1 LARLFKGIQAMSH
14 DHSHHHAGHNHAGHN
29 HGGHNHGAHGHAH
42 GPASYDGAFG
52 FAIGLNVCFVFVEL
66 GVGLSIHS
74 LALVADAGHNATDV
88 LGLLLAWRATAL
100 GRLQPKGRFTFG
112 FGQAT
117 ILASL
122 TNALL
127 ILIAAGV
134 IGWEAVRRFANPS
147 PPDGVLVM
155 AVAFIGVVINLG
167 TAWLF
172 ARGRKADINI
182 EGAFLHMLWDG
193 LVSLSVILAGG
204 AILLT
209 GQAWI
214 DPAISL
220 VVVVVMV
227 AGTWHL
233 LLASSNLSLGASPA
247 AIDLAAVKASLAER
261 QGVASIHDLH
271 VWPLSTTQ
279 AALSAHLVMPSGH
292 PGDAILAAIAKELE
306 EKFGLSHVTLQI
318 ELGDG
323 PTCPQHHHGQAI
335 DAHS

>member
-1 LARLFKGIQAMSH
+1 MRD
-14 DHSHHHAGHNHAGHN
+14 DHSHESHA
-29 HGGHNHGAHGHAH
+29 GHNHGAHGHAH
-42 GPASYDGAFG
+42 GPANYDGAFAFG
-52 FAIGLNVCFVFVEL
+52 IGLNVCFVLVEL
-66 GVGLSIHS
+66 GVGVSINS
-74 LALVADAGHNATDV
+74 LALIADAGHNATDV
-88 LGLLLAWRATAL
+88 LGLLLAWGATAL
-100 GRLQPKGRFTFG
+100 GRLPPKGRFTFG

-122 TNALL
+122 ANALL

-134 IGWEAVRRFANPS
+134 IGWEAVQRFANPI
-147 PPDGVLVM
+147 PPNGVLVM
-155 AVAFIGVVINLG
+155 AVAAIGVVINLG

-172 ARGRKADINI
+172 ARGRKTDINI

-193 LVSLSVILAGG
+193 LVSLSVIFAGG

-220 VVVVVMV
+220 VIVAVMV

-233 LLASSNLSLGASPA
+233 LLASSSLSLGASPA
-247 AIDLAAVKASLAER
+247 GVDLTKVKDWLVAR
-261 QGVASIHDLH
+261 PGVASVHDLH

-279 AALSAHLVMPSGH
+279 AALSAHLVMPEGH
-292 PGDAILAAIAKELE
+292 PGDLTLATFAQELD

-318 ELGDG
+318 EIGDG
-323 PTCPQHHHGQAI
+323 TNCSQASHGQ
-335 DAHS
+335 

>member
-1 LARLFKGIQAMSH
+1 MAGLYKGIKAMRG
-14 DHSHHHAGHNHAGHN
+14 DHNHHNHA
-29 HGGHNHGAHGHAH
+29 GHNHGAHGHAH
-42 GPASYDGAFG
+42 SPASYDGAFAFG
-52 FAIGLNVCFVFVEL
+52 IGLNVCFVLVEL
-66 GVGLSIHS
+66 GVGLSINS
-74 LALVADAGHNATDV
+74 LALIADAGHNATDV
-88 LGLLLAWRATAL
+88 LGLLLAWGATAL

-122 TNALL
+122 VNALL
-127 ILIAAGV
+127 ILVAAGV
-134 IGWEAVRRFANPS
+134 IGWEAIHRFANPS
-147 PPDGVLVM
+147 PPNGILVM
-155 AVAFIGVVINLG
+155 VVAAIGVAINLG

-172 ARGRKADINI
+172 SRGRKTDINI

-193 LVSLSVILAGG
+193 LVSLSVILAGA

-220 VVVVVMV
+220 VVVAVMV

-233 LLASSNLSLGASPA
+233 LVASSNLSLGASPA
-247 AIDLAAVKASLAER
+247 GIDLTKVKDWLGAR
-261 QGVASIHDLH
+261 PGVASVHDLH

-279 AALSAHLVMPSGH
+279 AALSAHLVMPGGH
-292 PGDAILAAIAKELE
+292 PGDLALATFAHELD
-306 EKFGLSHVTLQI
+306 EKYGLSHVTLQV

-323 PTCPQHHHGQAI
+323 ANCSQSSHGQ
-335 DAHS
+335 

>member
-1 LARLFKGIQAMSH
+1 MNH
-14 DHSHHHAGHNHAGHN
+14 DHRHHNHA
-29 HGGHNHGAHGHAH
+29 GHNHGAHGHAH
-42 GPASYDGAFG
+42 SPASYDGAFAFG
-52 FAIGLNVCFVFVEL
+52 IGLNVCFVLVEL
-66 GVGLSIHS
+66 GVGLSINS
-74 LALVADAGHNATDV
+74 LALIADAGHNATDV
-88 LGLLLAWRATAL
+88 LGLLLAWGATAL

-122 TNALL
+122 VNALL
-127 ILIAAGV
+127 ILVAAGV
-134 IGWEAVRRFANPS
+134 IGWEAIHRFANPS
-147 PPDGVLVM
+147 PPNGILVM
-155 AVAFIGVVINLG
+155 VVAAIGVAINLG

-172 ARGRKADINI
+172 SRGRKTDINI

-209 GQAWI
+209 RQAWI

-220 VVVVVMV
+220 VVVAVMV

-233 LLASSNLSLGASPA
+233 LVASSSLSLGASPPGVDLTA
-247 AIDLAAVKASLAER
+247 VMDWLAALP
-261 QGVASIHDLH
+261 GVASVHDLH

-279 AALSAHLVMPSGH
+279 AALSAHLVMPNGH
-292 PGDAILAAIAKELE
+292 PGDAAIAAIATELE
-306 EKFGLSHVTLQI
+306 AHYGLSHVTIQI

-323 PTCPQHHHGQAI
+323 PACSQHGHGGNTGTDHPI
-335 DAHS
+335 